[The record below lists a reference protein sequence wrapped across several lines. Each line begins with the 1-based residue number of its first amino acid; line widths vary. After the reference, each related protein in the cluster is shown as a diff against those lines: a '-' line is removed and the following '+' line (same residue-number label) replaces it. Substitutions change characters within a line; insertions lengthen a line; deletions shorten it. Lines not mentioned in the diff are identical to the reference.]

1 MGSNNISR
9 RREVFHG
16 SIGLSSDSF
25 CRKEKNKYIYIYA
38 CVCVCVCVLYNDRRG
53 ELNGMFSLEN
63 LSEDLVSIFRRDAE
77 R

>member
-1 MGSNNISR
+1 MVPLVFLLILSVVKKKTNI
-9 RREVFHG
+9 
-16 SIGLSSDSF
+16 
-25 CRKEKNKYIYIYA
+25 YIYIYMP
-38 CVCVCVCVLYNDRRG
+38 VCVCVCVLYNDRRG